1 MTIGVNSIE
10 LPRHFTTRICGWS
23 CITMIP
29 RARKMAFHGRFLVVV
44 WLYDIC
50 RKYIRKNHESLMITP
65 LAQFWYGPG
74 MGKKREIEA
83 KMLQK
88 CLLETRTEMN
98 EITIDLRLQQ
108 NGLEQTSRWKLIAS
122 AAFYIDLTWPDP
134 WCKCA
139 GWSDMACPYDLYQN
153 DHWML

>member
-1 MTIGVNSIE
+1 
-10 LPRHFTTRICGWS
+10 
-23 CITMIP
+23 
-29 RARKMAFHGRFLVVV
+29 
-44 WLYDIC
+44 
-50 RKYIRKNHESLMITP
+50 MITP

-83 KMLQK
+83 NMLQK

-134 WCKCA
+134 
-139 GWSDMACPYDLYQN
+139 
-153 DHWML
+153 